1 MSEHATDALL
11 SVIIAGVRG
20 NARLASELA
29 TALLASPDT
38 RDAVRSALT
47 LALADPAIATDIA
60 GRLGEREDGWLDVPR
75 AARYLGISPARLHH
89 LVADGDLVR
98 HQSREGAKLWFL
110 KSELDAYRRGDGNN
124 E

>member
-20 NARLASELA
+20 NPRLASELA

-38 RDAVRSALT
+38 REAVRSALT

-60 GRLGEREDGWLDVPR
+60 GRLGEREDGWLDVRR
-75 AARYLGISPARLHH
+75 AARYLGISAARLHH
-89 LVADGDLVR
+89 LVADRDLVR
-98 HQSREGAKLWFL
+98 HQSSEGAKLWFL